1 MLEQELEDCGC
12 EYQSSLICDLIEQQ
26 GIKDS
31 GVEVVIGARSSFNLL
46 LFGGVVLSLLFVLLF
61 FVFFFKLDKKKKKLK
76 KGTLGIYFHIPN
88 ITIFQIVR
96 YIKNRCGK
104 FR

>member
-46 LFGGVVLSLLFVLLF
+46 LFGGVVLSLLFVLRF
-61 FVFFFKLDKKKKKLK
+61 FVFFFKLDKPKKKKNFK
-76 KGTLGIYFHIPN
+76 RARWRYIS
-88 ITIFQIVR
+88 IFQILLYSR
-96 YIKNRCGK
+96 L
-104 FR
+104 FDT